1 MSGGASRLLMYFLF
15 MVIIAVAL
23 GIFFFLQYSETK
35 KPGESCFI
43 GIQCTGCSKDY
54 LSICDQHTCSCS
66 YPVRLQ

>member
-1 MSGGASRLLMYFLF
+1 

-43 GIQCTGCSKDY
+43 VINYFNFSVHIFYNFFNLLYSQFFVFAPG
-54 LSICDQHTCSCS
+54 
-66 YPVRLQ
+66 